1 MNVSFR
7 HDFEDKEEELVNF
20 NEILQ
25 SRQEA
30 EH

>member
-7 HDFEDKEEELVNF
+7 HEFEEKKEELVNF

-25 SRQEA
+25 SWRED